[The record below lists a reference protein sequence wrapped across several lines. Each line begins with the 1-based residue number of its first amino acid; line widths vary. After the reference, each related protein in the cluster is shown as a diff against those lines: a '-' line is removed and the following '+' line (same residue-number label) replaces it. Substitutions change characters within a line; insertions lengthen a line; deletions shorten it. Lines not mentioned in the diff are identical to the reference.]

1 MVRDS
6 YHEVVV
12 PSRAEVLESL
22 LGAVREVQVAS
33 GRSPDGI
40 DGSSQIVGGIDGFDS
55 LNALEVLVHVSATLN
70 NKTPERMLAPKPDG
84 TALTV
89 GDLADR
95 IVAQLEG
102 KDGNA

>member
-1 MVRDS
+1 LL
-6 YHEVVV
+6 V
-12 PSRAEVLESL
+12 PNRAEVLTSL

-40 DGSSQIVGGIDGFDS
+40 DEASQIVGGIDGFDS
-55 LNALEVLVHVSATLN
+55 LNALEVLVHVSTTLN
-70 NKTPERMLAPKPDG
+70 NKSPERMLEPKPDG
-84 TALTV
+84 TPLTL

-102 KDGNA
+102 KHGSA